1 MTAAATPQR
10 TGLVTR
16 LSGGMLLAMAL
27 VLAGVLAA
35 ALSAII
41 LTKSQTAEIE
51 RLRATESRLL
61 STLEEGGLSGL
72 SQKLDALDTGLLD
85 RTEPVLIAV
94 WRLRNGR
101 LTPHRFSP
109 AEAEGILAAVAPGH
123 DTDVRINGQSYRVL
137 SPDIARLSQDW
148 STPMSDVV
156 LTIAAPD
163 PGSDMRAARQTV
175 IAVWSGLAVAL
186 AVGVL
191 LHLNHTRR
199 YRDGLLEI
207 NARLERAA
215 AGETGLRMPDDVPA
229 PELRELTDRLNRVLP
244 RFDDLVLGLRDLSA
258 TMAHEMKTPLQ
269 VIRSDLSRL
278 VRAEDTGTRSARAAA
293 IDRTI
298 DLANARLHSIMQL
311 FRLEAQVDIPMQP
324 AVDLSRIVENAADDL
339 GEILEARGRTV
350 TWSIAPK
357 VRVAGNPQL
366 LDLLVS
372 NLLTNAGKYAPDG
385 ARIEIDLSQEGGRF
399 RLSVA
404 NSGGGFPEDVRKSAF
419 ERFARGRS
427 NEDIPGTGIGLSLV
441 NAIVKRHGF
450 VASITP
456 SDSRAEVVIT
466 GTGAGTEPA

>member
-156 LTIAAPD
+156 LTIA
-163 PGSDMRAARQTV
+163 
-175 IAVWSGLAVAL
+175 
-186 AVGVL
+186 
-191 LHLNHTRR
+191 
-199 YRDGLLEI
+199 
-207 NARLERAA
+207 
-215 AGETGLRMPDDVPA
+215 
-229 PELRELTDRLNRVLP
+229 
-244 RFDDLVLGLRDLSA
+244 
-258 TMAHEMKTPLQ
+258 
-269 VIRSDLSRL
+269 
-278 VRAEDTGTRSARAAA
+278 
-293 IDRTI
+293 
-298 DLANARLHSIMQL
+298 
-311 FRLEAQVDIPMQP
+311 
-324 AVDLSRIVENAADDL
+324 
-339 GEILEARGRTV
+339 
-350 TWSIAPK
+350 
-357 VRVAGNPQL
+357 
-366 LDLLVS
+366 
-372 NLLTNAGKYAPDG
+372 
-385 ARIEIDLSQEGGRF
+385 
-399 RLSVA
+399 
-404 NSGGGFPEDVRKSAF
+404 
-419 ERFARGRS
+419 
-427 NEDIPGTGIGLSLV
+427 
-441 NAIVKRHGF
+441 
-450 VASITP
+450 
-456 SDSRAEVVIT
+456 
-466 GTGAGTEPA
+466 